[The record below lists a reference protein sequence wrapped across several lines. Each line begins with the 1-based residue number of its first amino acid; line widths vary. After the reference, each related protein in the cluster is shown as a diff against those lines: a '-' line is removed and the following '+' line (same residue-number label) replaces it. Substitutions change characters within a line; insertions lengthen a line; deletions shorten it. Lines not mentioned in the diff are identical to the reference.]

1 MLEQNTQKQRSPQQT
16 RLHRLS
22 HYLPILDWGLH
33 YRREYLAGDLS
44 AGIIVASLLIPQGM
58 AYALLAGLPPQV
70 GLYASILPQI
80 IYAFLGTSRFISV
93 APVAVDSLMVAAAV
107 GSLAAE
113 NTPEYLGLAL
123 LLALMV
129 GLVEILMGVLRLG
142 LLVNFLSQA
151 VISGFI
157 SAAAIIIGFSQ
168 VKHLLGL
175 KIPQT
180 ESFIRLLTY
189 IAQEIAAINWVTFT
203 LGFVSILVLVYF
215 HQKLGKQLQKQG
227 FTEQTITPVTKSAPL
242 LLVIATSLLVWLLR
256 LDQFAGVKIVGE
268 IPKGLP
274 SVTIPSIDFNHMQ
287 ALLPAAFAISFVG
300 FMEAFAVGKFLASKR
315 RQKVDANQELIAL
328 GAANLGA
335 ALSGGYPVTGGLS
348 RSVVNFSANAN
359 TPLASMI
366 TALMIAL
373 TVMLLT
379 PLFYFLPQTCLAAII
394 LVAVSNLLDFGTL
407 KRLWAYNRADA
418 IAWLTSFVAVLATS
432 VEKGI
437 LVGAA
442 MSILLHLWRTSR
454 PHIAIVGRVG
464 ETEHFRN
471 VLRHNVKTCP
481 HVLAVRVDASLYF
494 VNTKY
499 LEDYLLKAVT
509 DHPEVKH
516 LVLVCSA
523 VNFIDGS
530 ALETFKDLIVDFK
543 NRGIEFYMSEVKGP
557 VMDQLAKVGFVDEL
571 GRDHIFL
578 TTDQAMKA
586 LKCV

>member
-1 MLEQNTQKQRSPQQT
+1 MLEQNIQKQRSPQQT

-33 YRREYLAGDLS
+33 YRREYLAGDLT

-242 LLVIATSLLVWLLR
+242 LLVIGTSLLVWLLR

-328 GAANLGA
+328 GAANLSA